1 MRHNHYAVDWHIVE
15 RVAKGWRVSIAIPT
29 WMKIAD
35 SFIGLHEIVGPKHN
49 KIILWWLEK
58 LNAWWRNDEAPWCGV
73 FVAHCIKEAGLPYPK
88 LYMRAKSWVEYG
100 SLLRRDRLAP
110 GAILVFDRAG
120 GGHVGFYVGE
130 DAGFYYVLGGNQ
142 SNAVNVMKL
151 GKSRLVAS
159 RWPKGEPVIGKPV
172 YLNGGSVSTNE
183 A

>member
-1 MRHNHYAVDWHIVE
+1 MTEPSWLKIARSHEGLKEIPGPRHNQ
-15 RVAKGWRVSIAIPT
+15 T
-29 WMKIAD
+29 
-35 SFIGLHEIVGPKHN
+35 
-49 KIILWWLEK
+49 IIRWLGK
-58 LNAWWRNDEAPWCGV
+58 LKAWWSDDETPWCGV
-73 FVAHCIKEAGLPYPK
+73 FVAHCMHECSLPFPK
-88 LYMRAKSWVEYG
+88 FYMRAKAWSDYG

-159 RWPKGEPVIGKPV
+159 RWPKCEPVIGKPV
-172 YLNGGSVSTNE
+172 YMNGGTVSINE